1 MSQSGRPGGPRIG
14 YLTSDLA
21 VPFEREL
28 LGYALKTADALGIE
42 LIATCGGW
50 LRKNGADA
58 TAYDVMRRA
67 RLEGYVLCAHTVCVG
82 MTTEEIAAFAR
93 SFAPAQVVIVGAE
106 VPGFRCHL
114 VTNRAGAAAL
124 TQHLV
129 TTHVRRR
136 FAIVRGPIGH
146 NEADARL
153 AGCLGALK
161 SHGLE
166 VPPEFVLSGDFNP
179 EGGEAAAERLLAL
192 SPNLRDVD
200 AVVFANDLMA
210 IAALD
215 VFARARI
222 SIPAAVSIA
231 GFDDIEM
238 AHLARNPL
246 TTVRQPLERQ
256 IRHAIKDLVEM
267 QEGAKHAELVEHRTR
282 LVLRRSCGCAL
293 VTSERISSA
302 PPPRGGSHSVAE
314 LRDYGVAIA
323 ADLNATLKNSMLPR
337 ALSDSWALDLVE
349 SFVSRIGGDDQDF
362 IERIDAAASAL
373 VQQDE
378 PLKPLREAVLIL
390 RRQLSGLTGG
400 SGPAADSLDDA
411 TAEALLTIGS
421 VEALR
426 EAQRRRVLEAVGVDL
441 ATASAALSSAG
452 SVNELAQVACAT
464 FPRLGI
470 ETCVPVLLDD
480 SEEGSVPFCYV
491 NERAGHA
498 WVRQP
503 EELLLPPGVAGHQ
516 LLVPMAAQGA
526 ALGYVIYDAHLES
539 LLLTTRLTL
548 ALGAALHSALL
559 KERLETAYEQIA
571 KQALKD
577 SLTGLWNRRYLEERL
592 REEIARCQRSGEYL
606 SACIVDLD
614 GFKQVNDRH
623 GHDAGDRVLVSVAGV
638 LSQCVRS
645 SDVVSRL
652 GGDEFVVLLASS
664 GEAEA
669 LEVAERIVADL
680 NKKDMFGLVSASVGV
695 ATREAGAGPNR
706 DAGRALL
713 RDADRALLHAKRVGK
728 CQALHYSKLQLAEP
742 LSP

>member
-1 MSQSGRPGGPRIG
+1 MTQAGQVGGRRIG

-28 LGYALKTADALGIE
+28 LGYALKTADALGVE

-50 LRKNGADA
+50 LRKNAADA

-67 RLEGYVLCAHTVCVG
+67 CLEGYVLCAHTVCVG
-82 MTTEEIAAFAR
+82 MTSEEIAAFAR
-93 SFAPAQVVIVGAE
+93 SFSPAKVVIVGAE
-106 VPGFRCHL
+106 IPGFRCH
-114 VTNRAGAAAL
+114 VVSNRAGAAAL
-124 TQHLV
+124 TQHLI
-129 TTHVRRR
+129 TTHARQR
-136 FAIVRGPIGH
+136 FAIVRGPMAH
-146 NEADARL
+146 SEADARL
-153 AGCLGALK
+153 DGCLAALK

-166 VPPEFVLSGDFNP
+166 VPREFILSGDFNP
-179 EGGEAAAERLLAL
+179 EGGQAAAERLLGL
-192 SPNLRDVD
+192 SPGLRDVD
-200 AVVFANDLMA
+200 AVMFANDLMA

-222 SIPAAVSIA
+222 SIPTAVSVA

-246 TTVRQPLERQ
+246 TTVRQPLEGQ
-256 IRHAIKDLVEM
+256 IRSAIKDVVEM
-267 QEGAKHAELVEHRTR
+267 LEGAKHAELVEHRTR

-302 PPPRGGSHSVAE
+302 PPPQGGAHSVAE

-323 ADLNATLKNSMLPR
+323 ADLNATLRNSTLPR
-337 ALSDSWALDLVE
+337 ALSESWALDLVD
-349 SFVSRIGGDDQDF
+349 SFVLRIGGDDQDF

-378 PLKPLREAVLIL
+378 PLKPLREAVLML
-390 RRQLSGLTGG
+390 RRQLSGLTGS

-441 ATASAALSSAG
+441 ANASAALSSAG

-464 FPRLGI
+464 FPRLRI
-470 ETCVPVLLDD
+470 KTCVPVLTDD
-480 SEEGSVPFCYV
+480 SEQYAVPFCYV
-491 NERAGHA
+491 NG
-498 WVRQP
+498 QP
-503 EELLLPPGVAGHQ
+503 GYVCALKPDEVLLPQGLAGHQ
-516 LLVPMAAQGA
+516 LIVPMAAQGT
-526 ALGYVIYDAHLES
+526 ALGYVIYNAQLES

-559 KERLETAYEQIA
+559 RERLETAYEQIA

-592 REEIARCQRSGEYL
+592 REEIARCQRSQESL

-623 GHDAGDRVLVSVAGV
+623 GHDAGDRVLVSVAHV
-638 LSQCVRS
+638 LSECVRA

-664 GEAEA
+664 GEEEA
-669 LEVAERIVADL
+669 LEVAERIVAAL
-680 NKKDMFGLVSASVGV
+680 NKKDTFGLVSASVGV
-695 ATREAGAGPNR
+695 ATREAGAGAAR
-706 DAGRALL
+706 DPGRALL

-728 CQALHYSKLQLAEP
+728 CQALHYSRLAPAES
-742 LSP
+742 LSS